1 MLKTMKNHMSSH
13 RGDAN
18 VSKMTLVA
26 IVFVVGAILLV
37 LTTSA
42 FRGPINRWFDKVQ
55 ASWFA
60 DENGM
65 FEADN
70 AFLGVERNANG
81 TYKDVEYV
89 YYRPDGSY
97 SVLVGAE
104 RATNGSFGFNT
115 FAHVSYD
122 ANGRVQYMEGMPG
135 GTCAIS
141 QDGTSITIFGME
153 YVAQPPQ

>member
-1 MLKTMKNHMSSH
+1 MFKHLSDNK
-13 RGDAN
+13 GDAN
-18 VSKMTLVA
+18 VSKMTMIA

-42 FRGPINRWFDKVQ
+42 FKNPINRWFETVTKD
-55 ASWFA
+55 WFA
-60 DENGM
+60 FENGM

-97 SVLVGAE
+97 SVLGGVE
-104 RATNGSFGFNT
+104 RATNGSFGFDT
-115 FAHVSYD
+115 FTHVSYD
-122 ANGRVQYMEGMPG
+122 ANGRVQYMQGMPG

>member
-1 MLKTMKNHMSSH
+1 MFKHLKNN

-26 IVFVVGAILLV
+26 IIFVVGAILLV
-37 LTTSA
+37 MTTSA
-42 FRGPINRWFDKVQ
+42 FRGPINRWFEKVTTG
-55 ASWFA
+55 WFT
-60 DENGM
+60 DSNGM

-81 TYKDVEYV
+81 TYKGVRSV

-97 SVLVGAE
+97 SVLGGVE

-115 FAHVSYD
+115 FTHESYD
-122 ANGRVQYMEGMPG
+122 ANGHVQYFAGMPG